1 MHYFIVV
8 MHVTF
13 QNYFSKLRW
22 KVRLQC
28 FNGVSAIDM
37 ETILQ
42 FHRKKFIAALSQ
54 IYLSG
59 NCSCLCVNR
68 YACETQQSHRQASM

>member
-1 MHYFIVV
+1 

-13 QNYFSKLRW
+13 QNYFSMLRW
-22 KVRLQC
+22 KVLLQY

-37 ETILQ
+37 EKILR
-42 FHRKKFIAALSQ
+42 FHRRKFIAAFSQ

-68 YACETQQSHRQASM
+68 FEASVVFLAKRSPHSY